1 MGDAVMTS
9 SVRLLTAVLH
19 LPSPQL
25 GIVDDVT
32 FLNLPVGPTVKTLP
46 PGTQQCMFWGMGS
59 DGTVGAK
66 EAIKII
72 ADATVVTNLNTQ

>member
-1 MGDAVMTS
+1 MVTS
-9 SVRLLTAVLH
+9 SLRLLIAALH
-19 LPSPQL
+19 LPSLQL

-59 DGTVGAK
+59 DGTIGANK

-72 ADATVVTNLNTQ
+72 ADATDLYTQVS